1 VMSMMVLGGFCLSVL
16 CAVALGIGAYVVQ
29 RIRGAKRARPP
40 RAAAGGDEQQD
51 ALDDIALKAK
61 YAPNSGSA

>member
-40 RAAAGGDEQQD
+40 RAAVGGDEQQD